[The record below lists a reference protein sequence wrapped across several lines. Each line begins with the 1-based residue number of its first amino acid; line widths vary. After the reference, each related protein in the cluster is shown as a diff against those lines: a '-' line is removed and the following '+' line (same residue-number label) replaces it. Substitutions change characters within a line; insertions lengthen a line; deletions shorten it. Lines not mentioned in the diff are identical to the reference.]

1 MKRILVPI
9 DFSKPAENAAHYA
22 LHLAKYLKVN
32 MTLCNVFLLPAI
44 VPATA
49 QVSLQGYEYAT
60 LKEENRQELEV
71 VAKRLRIEDKTL
83 PAPDFFHPVIES
95 ISEAG
100 GVKDVILQIAED
112 KKVEMVVMGMTGAGP
127 ISRFLLGSVSRDMI
141 DNTEFPLL
149 LVPSSVIFQK
159 IRKIAFATDLSE
171 SDIDVIHSLSG
182 LARYFDADLVV
193 IHITEDK
200 QDDKAEQKKSDSF
213 LNDITCKVNYD
224 KIYYR
229 HMIHTD
235 VEKGLDW
242 VSENDFVDMLVMVHR
257 NLSFIDRLFNFS
269 HTHKKASHL
278 KVPLL
283 ILPAGLYP
291 VF

>member
-1 MKRILVPI
+1 MKRLLVPI

-22 LHLAKYLKVN
+22 LQLAKYLKAN
-32 MTLCNVFLLPAI
+32 ITLCNVFLLPAT

-49 QVSLQGYEYAT
+49 QVSLPGYEYDT

-71 VAKRLRIEDKTL
+71 IAKRLRTEDKTL

-100 GVKDVILQIAED
+100 GVKDVIVQLAED
-112 KKVEMVVMGMTGAGP
+112 KKAEMVVMGMTGAGP
-127 ISRFLLGSVSRDMI
+127 ISRFLFGSVSRNMI
-141 DNTEFPLL
+141 DSAESPLL
-149 LVPSSVIFQK
+149 LVPSGFVFQK
-159 IRKIAFATDLSE
+159 IAKIAFATDLSE
-171 SDIDVIHSLSG
+171 SDIEVIHSLSG
-182 LARYFDADLVV
+182 LARYFNADLVV
-193 IHITEDK
+193 IHITEDM
-200 QDDKAEQKKSDSF
+200 QEDKAQQKKADSF

-229 HMIHTD
+229 HMLHTD

-242 VSENDFVDMLVMVHR
+242 ISENDFIDMLVMVRR
-257 NLSFIDRLFNFS
+257 NLGFLDRLFSIS
-269 HTHKKASHL
+269 HTHRKASHL

-283 ILPAGLYP
+283 ILPAGVNP